1 VRRLGRRQDNISL
14 RFDKVD
20 LVPVLPICLL
30 IGFGC
35 NLLGNPPHFLPQSTF
50 SSSIALKI
58 NKPPAQNGDA

>member
-1 VRRLGRRQDNISL
+1 
-14 RFDKVD
+14 
-20 LVPVLPICLL
+20 L